1 MSKLICWNQQNEL
14 HDAQICYRTR
24 TKTCSWFPQK
34 KPHFLQPLSWPVLDT
49 YQCFECF
56 DFFFKEMIGKIW
68 ENVWNLP
75 KQFDFFS
82 TLNSVEPGWT
92 WMQDEHP
99 VVASVCESCRF
110 GRNDVIIRSCRAASM
125 AVWGELKWHL
135 QIIKRLCITRIKSTL
150 VQHSVQALNKN
161 QLQE

>member
-1 MSKLICWNQQNEL
+1 MNCTMLKYVIVREL
-14 HDAQICYRTR
+14 RHAAA
-24 TKTCSWFPQK
+24 FPRRN
-34 KPHFLQPLSWPVLDT
+34 HIVLQPLSWPVLDS

-125 AVWGELKWHL
+125 AVWGELKWHQSDTSTNHQRAL
-135 QIIKRLCITRIKSTL
+135 YHPYKIHVGATFHTSSEQKPVTRIK
-150 VQHSVQALNKN
+150 
-161 QLQE
+161 